1 MKFMTSEE
9 IRQSFLDFFK
19 SKGHTILSSASLI
32 PNDPQLMFTVAGM
45 VPFKPIF
52 WGKIEPTY
60 PRIATCQ
67 KCIRTVDIDNVG
79 KTPRHQTFFEMLG
92 NFSFGDYF
100 KKEAIIWAW
109 EYVTEVLKIPEEK
122 LWVSVYK
129 EDDEAY
135 EIWKNE
141 IGVPEGKIVR
151 LGKEDNWWGP
161 AGPTGPC
168 GPDTEIFIDTGR
180 TENCPNIDN
189 CSPACDCGRF
199 LEFWNL
205 VFTEY
210 NQDDRGNLTPLQ
222 RKNIDTGLGLER
234 LTAIMQGVETTFD
247 TDLFQPV
254 IEKIESIFSVKYK
267 SNPEQDISIR
277 VIADHARAIAFM
289 IADGILPS
297 NEGRGYVLR
306 RLLRRAD
313 RHASLLGN
321 KRPFLHKLIDP
332 LIKKMGSI
340 YPELKAKKEL
350 IEQITIKEE
359 ERFLDNLER
368 GTKRLWQ
375 MIDAKGKLNGK
386 DLFMLHDTY
395 GFHVELVEEILN
407 GSDIHLDK
415 EGFLKLMQEQKER
428 ARAAT
433 GNKEYDDV
441 STLIKTLHEELGGTE
456 FLGYEMLETRS
467 EIKTIIKKGVQVH
480 QLSKGEEGEVIFD
493 KTVFYAEKGGQVS
506 DTGILE
512 TSSGV
517 AEVLHVYIPHQ
528 DIVLHK
534 IKVIDGLLNKGELAL
549 LKVDV
554 EKRKATARNHTA
566 THLLHAALR
575 NILGEHV
582 KQSGSLVGPERLRF
596 DFSHFSQLKPE
607 EIMAIEETVNEIVL
621 SALPVTVE
629 EKDLEEAKSED
640 VIALFEEKYGDKVRV
655 VSISDFSRELC
666 AGTHVE
672 NTGEIGLFKII
683 SESSVSAGVRRI
695 DAITGKESLKY
706 LRKLTALASDLKDVL
721 QVQEE
726 QILEKTLSLLQ
737 ELKGKEKE
745 IKKLKEKL
753 LSGKTSANDH
763 EFSID
768 DVKFL
773 VRIVEDAPAEL
784 VRNTA
789 DVLMQRLG
797 QGVVIIF
804 NKQGD
809 KVIFVVKV
817 SQELTKHFNA
827 GHIAKNIAKALGG
840 GGGGRPDFAQA
851 GGKEVNNIEK
861 VVNSLEKYVR
871 A

>member
-1 MKFMTSEE
+1 MRYMTSEE

-19 SKGHTILSSASLI
+19 SKDHTILPSASLI

-52 WGKIEPTY
+52 WGKIKPTY

-100 KKEAIIWAW
+100 KKEAIEWAW

-141 IGVPEGKIVR
+141 VGIAEKKIVK

-168 GPDTEIFIDTGR
+168 GPDTEIFIDSGR
-180 TENCPNIDN
+180 KENCPDTEN

-210 NQDDRGNLTPLQ
+210 NQDEEGNLTLLHQ
-222 RKNIDTGLGLER
+222 KNIDTGLGLER

-247 TDLFQPV
+247 TDIFLPL
-254 IEKIESIFSVKYK
+254 IEKIEDIHSIRYR
-267 SNPEQDISIR
+267 SNPERDISIR
-277 VIADHARAIAFM
+277 VIADHARAVAFM
-289 IADGILPS
+289 IADGVLPS

-306 RLLRRAD
+306 RLLRRAV
-313 RHASLLGN
+313 RHSSLLGN
-321 KRPFLHKLIDP
+321 NRPFLHLLTEP

-340 YPELKAKKEL
+340 YPELKNKGEL
-350 IEQITIKEE
+350 IEQVVLKEE
-359 ERFLDNLER
+359 ERFRDNLDR

-375 MIDAKGKLNGK
+375 IINTKGKLTGN

-395 GFHVELVEEILN
+395 GFHVELVEEMLS
-407 GSDIHLDK
+407 GSNISIDK
-415 EGFLKLMQEQKER
+415 DGFVDLMLEQKER
-428 ARAAT
+428 ARAAA
-433 GNKEYDDV
+433 GNREYSAV
-441 STLIKTLHEELGGTE
+441 SNFIKVLYEKFGGTR
-456 FLGYEMLETRS
+456 FIGYEMLETHS
-467 EIKTIIKKGVQVH
+467 EIRAIIREESQAKE
-480 QLSKGEEGEVIFD
+480 LSTGEEGEIVFD

-506 DTGILE
+506 DVGIIE
-512 TSSGV
+512 TPSGV
-517 AEVLHVYIPHQ
+517 AEVQHVYIPHQ
-528 DIVLHK
+528 DIFLHK
-534 IKVIDGLLNKGELAL
+534 IKVTKGTIKEGEQAL
-549 LKVDV
+549 LIVDA

-566 THLLHAALR
+566 THLLHAVLR
-575 NILGEHV
+575 KTLGNHV

-596 DFSHFSQLKPE
+596 DFSHFAQLSSE
-607 EIMAIEETVNEIVL
+607 EIAKIEEFVNDAIL

-629 EKDLEEAKSED
+629 EKRLEEAKSED
-640 VIALFEEKYGDKVRV
+640 VTALFEEKYGDKVRV
-655 VSISDFSRELC
+655 VSISDFSKELC
-666 AGTHVE
+666 GGTHVG

-695 DAITGKESLKY
+695 EAITGKESMRY
-706 LRKLTALASDLKDVL
+706 LRKLFTLTNTLKDIL
-721 QVQEE
+721 QVQEK
-726 QILEKTLSLLQ
+726 QILEKTLFLMQ
-737 ELKGKEKE
+737 EIKEKDKE

-753 LSGKTSANDH
+753 LSGKSGANDR
-763 EFSID
+763 EFNID
-768 DVKFL
+768 GVKFF
-773 VRIVEDAPAEL
+773 VRIVDDAPVEL
-784 VRNTA
+784 IRNTA

-797 QGVVIIF
+797 RGVVIIF
-804 NKQGD
+804 NRQED
-809 KVIFVVKV
+809 KAIFVVKV
-817 SQELTKHFNA
+817 SSELTKRFNA
-827 GHIAKNIAKALGG
+827 GLIAKNIAKALGG

-851 GGKEVNNIEK
+851 GGKEVSKIEE
-861 VVNSLEKYVR
+861 VVRSLEKYVR
-871 A
+871 S